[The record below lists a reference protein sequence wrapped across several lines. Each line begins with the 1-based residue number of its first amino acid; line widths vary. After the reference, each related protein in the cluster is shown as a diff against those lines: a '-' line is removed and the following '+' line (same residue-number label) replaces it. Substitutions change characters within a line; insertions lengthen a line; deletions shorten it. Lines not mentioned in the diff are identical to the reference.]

1 MTDIIA
7 ASRIL
12 ADAFVNHTLI
22 DPLPADIAPKNFEEA
37 YSNFLES
44 PETPENMGFL
54 GIPTIYDFGMNQEDL
69 GHFTES
75 RQLV

>member
-1 MTDIIA
+1 
-7 ASRIL
+7 
-12 ADAFVNHTLI
+12 
-22 DPLPADIAPKNFEEA
+22 
-37 YSNFLES
+37 
-44 PETPENMGFL
+44 MGFL